1 MSRFLERI
9 RNASSPAKVD
19 AALLVDYGVSQGNV
33 FALLSALKFL
43 NLIDDNGEPT
53 SDFSSLQTMGE
64 EFQGNLEQIIRKAYA
79 ELFSR
84 FDLTKDS
91 KEHIRNYFAR
101 NYSASQAGK
110 ATTLFYGL
118 CSKAG
123 IPTIGEKELG
133 ILKARLISEKPK
145 GKIDTTGEEEQKG
158 AEPREKKP
166 EVRGEPHIDIRIH
179 SRDFSSM
186 QPNQI
191 QVFFNGLSKVVGQRE
206 KSEEEES

>member
-1 MSRFLERI
+1 M
-9 RNASSPAKVD
+9 PKKVD
-19 AALLVDYGVSQGNV
+19 ADLLQDYGISRGNV
-33 FALLSALKFL
+33 FALLSTLKFL
-43 NLIDDNGEPT
+43 NLIDDKGEPT
-53 SDFSSLQTMGE
+53 ADFDSLQTMGE
-64 EFQGNLEQIIRKAYA
+64 EYQGNMEQIVRKAYA
-79 ELFSR
+79 DLFSK

-91 KEHIRNYFAR
+91 RENIRNYFAR

-123 IPTIGEKELG
+123 IATIEEKALR
-133 ILKARLISEKPK
+133 IPKDRVVPEKPK
-145 GKIDTTGEEEQKG
+145 VEIGTPEEEQKE
-158 AEPREKKP
+158 AEAREK
-166 EVRGEPHIDIRIH
+166 ESEIRGEPHIDIRIH

-191 QVFFNGLSKVVGQRE
+191 QVFFNGLSKVVKQRG

>member
-1 MSRFLERI
+1 MP
-9 RNASSPAKVD
+9 NKVD
-19 AALLVDYGVSQGNV
+19 ADLLQDYGISRGNV
-33 FALLSALKFL
+33 FALLSTLKFL
-43 NLIDDNGEPT
+43 NLIDEGGEPT
-53 SDFSSLQTMGE
+53 ADFGSLQTMGE
-64 EFQGNLEQIIRKAYA
+64 EFQGNLELIIRKAYA
-79 ELFSR
+79 DLFSR

-91 KEHIRNYFAR
+91 REHIRNYFAR

-123 IPTIGEKELG
+123 IPTIEEKALR
-133 ILKARLISEKPK
+133 IAKARLVSEKPK
-145 GKIDTTGEEEQKG
+145 GKIDTTGEEEQKE
-158 AEPREKKP
+158 AEPREKEP
-166 EVRGEPHIDIRIH
+166 EVRGVPHIDIRIH

-206 KSEEEES
+206 KSEEEEREA

>member
-1 MSRFLERI
+1 M
-9 RNASSPAKVD
+9 PKKVD
-19 AALLVDYGVSQGNV
+19 ADLLQDYGISRGNV
-33 FALLSALKFL
+33 FALLSTLKFL
-43 NLIDDNGEPT
+43 NLIDDKGEPT
-53 SDFSSLQTMGE
+53 ADFDSLQTMGE
-64 EFQGNLEQIIRKAYA
+64 EYQGNMEQIVRKAYA
-79 ELFSR
+79 DLFSK

-91 KEHIRNYFAR
+91 RENIRNYFAR

-123 IPTIGEKELG
+123 IPTIEEKALR
-133 ILKARLISEKPK
+133 IPKDRVVPEKPK
-145 GKIDTTGEEEQKG
+145 VEISTPEEEQKE
-158 AEPREKKP
+158 AEAREK
-166 EVRGEPHIDIRIH
+166 ESEIRGEPHIDIRIH

-191 QVFFNGLSKVVGQRE
+191 QVFFNGLSKVVKQRG

>member
-1 MSRFLERI
+1 MP
-9 RNASSPAKVD
+9 NKVD
-19 AALLVDYGVSQGNV
+19 ADLLQDYGISRGNV
-33 FALLSALKFL
+33 FALLSTLKFL
-43 NLIDDNGEPT
+43 NLIDEGGEPT
-53 SDFSSLQTMGE
+53 ADFGSLQTMGE

-79 ELFSR
+79 DLFSR

-91 KEHIRNYFAR
+91 REHIRNYFAR

-123 IPTIGEKELG
+123 IPTIEEKALR
-133 ILKARLISEKPK
+133 IAKARLVSEKPK
-145 GKIDTTGEEEQKG
+145 GKIDTIGEEEQKEV
-158 AEPREKKP
+158 EPREKEP
-166 EVRGEPHIDIRIH
+166 EVRGGPHIDIRIH

-191 QVFFNGLSKVVGQRE
+191 QVFFNGLSKVVRQRE

>member
-1 MSRFLERI
+1 MRQTSL
-9 RNASSPAKVD
+9 PAKVD
-19 AALLVDYGVSQGNV
+19 ADLLVGYGISRGNV

-43 NLIDDNGEPT
+43 NLIDDRGEPT
-53 SDFSSLQTMGE
+53 SDFGSLQTMGK
-64 EFQGNLEQIIRKAYA
+64 EFPDNLKRIIKTAYA

-91 KEHIRNYFAR
+91 REHIRNYFAR
-101 NYSASQAGK
+101 NYSTSQAGK

-123 IPTIGEKELG
+123 IPTIEEKELR
-133 ILKARLISEKPK
+133 IPKARLVSEKPK
-145 GKIDTTGEEEQKG
+145 DKIDTTGEEEQKE
-158 AEPREKKP
+158 AEPRKK
-166 EVRGEPHIDIRIH
+166 ERKVQGEPHIDIHIH
-179 SRDFSSM
+179 SRDFASM

-191 QVFFNGLSKVVGQRE
+191 QVFFNGLSKVVKRKE

>member
-1 MSRFLERI
+1 M
-9 RNASSPAKVD
+9 PKKVD
-19 AALLVDYGVSQGNV
+19 ADLLQDYGISRGNV
-33 FALLSALKFL
+33 FALLSTLKFL
-43 NLIDDNGEPT
+43 NLIDDRGEPT
-53 SDFSSLQTMGE
+53 ANFDSLQTMGE
-64 EFQGNLEQIIRKAYA
+64 EYQGNLEQIVRKAYA
-79 ELFSR
+79 DLFSK

-91 KEHIRNYFAR
+91 RENIRNYFAR

-123 IPTIGEKELG
+123 IATIGG
-133 ILKARLISEKPK
+133 KALRIPRDKVVPEKPK
-145 GKIDTTGEEEQKG
+145 VEIGTPEGERKEAK
-158 AEPREKKP
+158 AREKES
-166 EVRGEPHIDIRIH
+166 EVRGVPHIDIRIH

-191 QVFFNGLSKVVGQRE
+191 QVFFNGLSKVVKQRG

>member
-1 MSRFLERI
+1 M
-9 RNASSPAKVD
+9 PKKVD
-19 AALLVDYGVSQGNV
+19 ADLLQDYGISRGNV
-33 FALLSALKFL
+33 FALLSTLKFL
-43 NLIDDNGEPT
+43 DLIDDKGEPT
-53 SDFSSLQTMGE
+53 AGFDSLQTMGE
-64 EFQGNLEQIIRKAYA
+64 EYQGNLEQIVRKAYA
-79 ELFSR
+79 DLFSK

-91 KEHIRNYFAR
+91 RENIRNYFAR

-123 IPTIGEKELG
+123 IATIEEKALRIPKG
-133 ILKARLISEKPK
+133 RAVPEKPK
-145 GKIDTTGEEEQKG
+145 AEIGTPEEEEQKE
-158 AEPREKKP
+158 AEAREK
-166 EVRGEPHIDIRIH
+166 ESEIRGEPHIDIRIH

-191 QVFFNGLSKVVGQRE
+191 QVFFNGLSKVVKQRG

>member
-1 MSRFLERI
+1 MP
-9 RNASSPAKVD
+9 NKVD
-19 AALLVDYGVSQGNV
+19 ADLLQDYGISKGNV
-33 FALLSALKFL
+33 FALLSTLKFL
-43 NLIDDNGEPT
+43 NLIDEGGEPT
-53 SDFSSLQTMGE
+53 ADFGSLQTMGE

-79 ELFSR
+79 DLFSR

-91 KEHIRNYFAR
+91 REHIRNYFAR

-118 CSKAG
+118 CNKAG
-123 IPTIGEKELG
+123 IPTIEEKALR
-133 ILKARLISEKPK
+133 IAKARLVSEKPK
-145 GKIDTTGEEEQKG
+145 GKIDTTGEEEQKE
-158 AEPREKKP
+158 AEPREKEP
-166 EVRGEPHIDIRIH
+166 EVRDGPHIDIRIH

-206 KSEEEES
+206 KPEEEES